1 MKNWILL
8 VFMLLA
14 TMLFV
19 PDDIKAKPIGQDL
32 NLSVDVDLGSVQA
45 VLYQNIE
52 IATEIGVI
60 NRISVMNNYKMY
72 AELLKSED
80 LIIREILVLD
90 VGWKSHL
97 DGFDNRLQAYAKE
110 FNADQNRHFRSKDN
124 LIRYPTA

>member
-8 VFMLLA
+8 VFMLFA

-60 NRISVMNNYKMY
+60 NLISVMNNYEMY

-80 LIIREILVLD
+80 LVIREILVLD
-90 VGWKSHL
+90 VGWKSQI
-97 DGFDNRLQAYAKE
+97 DGFDNYTMLIDSKPYPL
-110 FNADQNRHFRSKDN
+110 NRHNNRKDN
-124 LIRYPTA
+124 LIRYTTT